1 LGVVHVAV
9 GQAYV
14 SAGEGDARAKS
25 DIEAEVKLGD
35 GHGRLLAGN
44 ANAGKSQVATTDST
58 AGFVCHL

>member
-1 LGVVHVAV
+1 MVHVAV

-25 DIEAEVKLGD
+25 DIEADVKLGD
-35 GHGRLLAGN
+35 GHGRLLASN
-44 ANAGKSQVATTDST
+44 ADAAKAQLATTDST